1 MAATSAQATG
11 GPVIDLAELIDRQGV
26 TMFNVLI
33 IAIGWFAIFGDGF
46 DIAVIGYV
54 MPNLMREFQ
63 LGPETVGLVNSAS
76 LAAYPVGAL
85 ILGWISDHRGRRLA
99 LMLGCLI
106 VGLFTLATVFV
117 HTAGELAFVRFCT
130 GVGLGGVIPNIVALG
145 AEFAPKRLR
154 ARLVIVTF
162 CGINFGGFVS
172 GLVAPSIIAH
182 WGWQGLFV
190 VGGAVPL
197 IAVVLMWFFMAE
209 SIKFLAL
216 NGGRDAELR
225 QTLRRLVPNEAIPDN
240 ARFVVASATQRVPF
254 KPRQLFEG
262 DLKWITP
269 ILWIAFILNFIV
281 LYFTGAWT
289 NIILQGAGVPQT
301 QAILVSS
308 LNQGGGVL
316 GGLVISY
323 FVDRYG
329 FVAVLVWGILTAS
342 TVWAIGVPGLDVGWI
357 ATWVVIS
364 GFGMQGV
371 QYGLNASA
379 GMLYPTSFR
388 AFAAGW
394 AFSVSRI
401 GAVAGPILG
410 GYLVAQKLTPQ
421 QLFFF
426 PVIPLVIGIVLA
438 LILSV
443 LCYRR
448 FGGLQL
454 DEKAAD
460 GAKPVAAPAL
470 AEGE

>member
-1 MAATSAQATG
+1 MATTSAQGTG
-11 GPVIDLAELIDRQGV
+11 APVIDLAELIDRQGV
-26 TMFNVLI
+26 TRFNILI

-46 DIAVIGYV
+46 DISVIGYV

-85 ILGWISDHRGRRLA
+85 ALGWISDHHGRRLA

-106 VGLFTLATVFV
+106 VSVFTFATVLV
-117 HTAGELAFVRFCT
+117 HSAGELAVMRFCT

-154 ARLVIVTF
+154 ARLVIFTF

-172 GLVAPSIIAH
+172 GLVAPPIIAH
-182 WGWQGLFV
+182 WGWQGLFI

-197 IAVVLMWFFMAE
+197 IAVILLWLLMPE

-225 QTLRRLVPNEAIPDN
+225 QTLRRLVPNEAIPGD
-240 ARFVVASATQRVPF
+240 ARFVVASAESRVPF
-254 KPRQLFEG
+254 KLRQLFEG
-262 DLKWITP
+262 ELKWITP
-269 ILWIAFILNFIV
+269 ILWVAFILNFIV

-289 NIILQGAGVPQT
+289 NIILQSAGVPQT

-329 FVAVLVWGILTAS
+329 FLAVIAWGILTAA

-357 ATWVVIS
+357 AAWVAIS

-371 QYGLNASA
+371 QYGLNAST

-426 PVIPLVIGIVLA
+426 PVIPLVIGIGLAAVLA
-438 LILSV
+438 M
-443 LCYRR
+443 LCHRR
-448 FGGLQL
+448 FRGYQL
-454 DEKAAD
+454 DEAAAD
-460 GAKPVAAPAL
+460 SAKPPAPAL
-470 AEGE
+470 AAR

>member
-1 MAATSAQATG
+1 
-11 GPVIDLAELIDRQGV
+11 VIDLAELIDRQGV
-26 TMFNVLI
+26 TIFNILI

-85 ILGWISDHRGRRLA
+85 IIGWISDHRGRRLG
-99 LMLGCLI
+99 LMLGCSI
-106 VGLFTLATVFV
+106 IGVFTLLTVTV
-117 HTAGELAFVRFCT
+117 HSAGELAFMRFCT

-154 ARLVIVTF
+154 ARLVIFTF

-172 GLVAPSIIAH
+172 GLVAPAIIAR

-197 IAVVLMWFFMAE
+197 IAVVLMWLFMAE
-209 SIKFLAL
+209 SVKFLTLA
-216 NGGRDAELR
+216 GGRDAELR
-225 QTLRRLVPNEAIPDN
+225 RTLRRLVPRETIPDN
-240 ARFVVASATQRVPF
+240 ARFVVASEQSRVPF
-254 KPRQLFEG
+254 KPRQLFAG

-269 ILWIAFILNFIV
+269 ILWVAFILNFIV
-281 LYFTGAWT
+281 IYFTGAWT
-289 NIILQGAGVPQT
+289 NIILQGAGVPPT
-301 QAILVSS
+301 QAIIVSS

-323 FVDRYG
+323 FVDRFG
-329 FVAVLVWGILTAS
+329 FLAVIAWGILTAA

-371 QYGLNASA
+371 QYGLNAST

-401 GAVAGPILG
+401 GAVTGPILG
-410 GYLVAQKLTPQ
+410 GYLVAQHLTPQ

-426 PVIPLVIGIVLA
+426 PVIPLVIGVVLA
-438 LILSV
+438 SALAM

-448 FGGLQL
+448 FNGLQL
-454 DEKAAD
+454 DETAAAD
-460 GAKPVAAPAL
+460 AKPAL
-470 AEGE
+470 AAR

>member
-1 MAATSAQATG
+1 MATASMQGTS

-26 TMFNVLI
+26 TTFNILI

-85 ILGWISDHRGRRLA
+85 MLGWISDHRGRRLA

-106 VGLFTLATVFV
+106 VGVFTLLTVTV
-117 HTAGELAFVRFCT
+117 HTAGELAFMRFCT

-154 ARLVIVTF
+154 ARLVIFTF

-172 GLVAPSIIAH
+172 GLVAPAIIAQ
-182 WGWQGLFV
+182 WGWQGLFI
-190 VGGAVPL
+190 VGGLVPL
-197 IAVVLMWFFMAE
+197 VAVVLLWFFMAE

-216 NGGRDAELR
+216 AGGRDAELR
-225 QTLRRLVPNEAIPDN
+225 QTLRRLVPHETIPDN
-240 ARFVVASATQRVPF
+240 ARFVVASAESRVPF

-269 ILWIAFILNFIV
+269 ILWVAFILNFIV
-281 LYFTGAWT
+281 IYFTGAWT
-289 NIILQGAGVPQT
+289 NIILQSAGVPQT
-301 QAILVSS
+301 QAIIVSS

-323 FVDRYG
+323 FVDRFG
-329 FVAVLVWGILTAS
+329 FLAVIAWGVLTAA

-371 QYGLNASA
+371 QYGLNAST

-410 GYLVAQKLTPQ
+410 GYLVAQHLTPQ

-426 PVIPLVIGIVLA
+426 PVIPLVIGVVLA
-438 LILSV
+438 SILAV

-448 FGGLQL
+448 FHGHQL
-454 DEKAAD
+454 DETAAD
-460 GAKPVAAPAL
+460 GAKPVL
-470 AEGE
+470 ATR

>member
-1 MAATSAQATG
+1 MATTSAQGTG

-26 TMFNVLI
+26 TMFNILI
-33 IAIGWFAIFGDGF
+33 IAVGWFAIFGDGF

-76 LAAYPVGAL
+76 LAAYPIGAL
-85 ILGWISDHRGRRLA
+85 MLGWISDRRGRRLA

-106 VGLFTLATVFV
+106 VGVFTLLTVTV
-117 HTAGELAFVRFCT
+117 HTAGELAFMRFCT

-154 ARLVIVTF
+154 ARLVIFTF

-172 GLVAPSIIAH
+172 GLVAPAIIAQ

-190 VGGAVPL
+190 VGGLVPL
-197 IAVVLMWFFMAE
+197 VAVVLMWFFMAE

-225 QTLRRLVPNEAIPDN
+225 QTLRRLVPHETIPDD
-240 ARFVVASATQRVPF
+240 ARFVVASAESRVPF

-269 ILWIAFILNFIV
+269 ILWVAFILNFIV
-281 LYFTGAWT
+281 IYFTGAWT
-289 NIILQGAGVPQT
+289 NIILQSAGVPPT
-301 QAILVSS
+301 QAIIVSS

-323 FVDRYG
+323 FVDRFG
-329 FVAVLVWGILTAS
+329 FLAVLAWGVLTAA

-371 QYGLNASA
+371 QYGLNAST

-410 GYLVAQKLTPQ
+410 GYLVAQHLTPQ

-426 PVIPLVIGIVLA
+426 PVIPLVIGVVLA
-438 LILSV
+438 AMLAM

-448 FGGLQL
+448 FNGLQL
-454 DEKAAD
+454 DEMAAGD
-460 GAKPVAAPAL
+460 AKPAL
-470 AEGE
+470 AAR

>member
-1 MAATSAQATG
+1 MATTSAQAAG

-26 TMFNVLI
+26 TIFNILI
-33 IAIGWFAIFGDGF
+33 IAVGWFAIFGDGF

-85 ILGWISDHRGRRLA
+85 ILGWISDHHGRRLG
-99 LMLGCLI
+99 LMIGCLI
-106 VGLFTLATVFV
+106 IGFFTLATVGV
-117 HTAGELAFVRFCT
+117 HSATGLAFMRFCT

-154 ARLVIVTF
+154 ARLVIFTF

-172 GLVAPSIIAH
+172 GLVAPSIINH

-190 VGGAVPL
+190 VGGVVPL

-216 NGGRDAELR
+216 KGGRDAELR
-225 QTLRRLVPNEAIPDN
+225 QTLRRLVPDEVIPDN
-240 ARFVVASATQRVPF
+240 ARFVVASAQSKVPF
-254 KPRQLFEG
+254 KPRQLFDG

-269 ILWIAFILNFIV
+269 ILWVAFILNFIV
-281 LYFTGAWT
+281 LYFVGAWT
-289 NIILQGAGVPQT
+289 NIILQGAGVPPT
-301 QAILVSS
+301 QAIIVSS

-329 FVAVLVWGILTAS
+329 FLAVMVWGILTAS
-342 TVWAIGVPGLDVGWI
+342 TVWALGVPGLDVGWI

-371 QYGLNASA
+371 QYGLNAST

-401 GAVAGPILG
+401 GAVTGPILG

-438 LILSV
+438 AVLSV

-448 FGGLQL
+448 FHGLQL

-460 GAKPVAAPAL
+460 GVKPAAPAL
-470 AEGE
+470 ATR